1 MTERAVEFAAETG
14 QGVGDGDVTGEVG
27 LVEECED
34 SVALLE
40 AGDAFARGDDGA
52 CAVGAWDYRVGR
64 RERVFALVKVC
75 ELGVGVEAE
84 KWDGTMG
91 MIRSR
96 KFKEA

>member
-1 MTERAVEFAAETG
+1 MTESAVEFTAETG
-14 QGVGDGDVTGEVG
+14 KGVGDGDVTGEVG

-40 AGDAFARGDDGA
+40 AGDAFAGGDDGA
-52 CAVGAWDYRVGR
+52 GAVGAGDYRVGHG
-64 RERVFALVKVC
+64 ERVFALVKECQLV
-75 ELGVGVEAE
+75 LGVEAE

-91 MIRSR
+91 MMRSR

>member
-1 MTERAVEFAAETG
+1 MTESAVEFTAKTG
-14 QGVGDGDVTGEVG
+14 KGVGDGDVTGEVG

-40 AGDAFARGDDGA
+40 AGDALAGG
-52 CAVGAWDYRVGR
+52 AVGAGDYRVGHG
-64 RERVFALVKVC
+64 ERVFALVKECQLV
-75 ELGVGVEAE
+75 LGVEAE

-91 MIRSR
+91 MMRSR

>member
-1 MTERAVEFAAETG
+1 MTEGAVEFAAETG
-14 QGVGDGDVTGEVG
+14 KGVGDGNVTANVG

-40 AGDAFARGDDGA
+40 AGDAFACGDDGA
-52 CAVGAWDYRVGR
+52 GAVGAGDHRVGYG
-64 RERVFALVKVC
+64 ERVFALVKVC
-75 ELGVGVEAE
+75 ELAVRVEAE
-84 KWDGTMG
+84 KRDGTMG